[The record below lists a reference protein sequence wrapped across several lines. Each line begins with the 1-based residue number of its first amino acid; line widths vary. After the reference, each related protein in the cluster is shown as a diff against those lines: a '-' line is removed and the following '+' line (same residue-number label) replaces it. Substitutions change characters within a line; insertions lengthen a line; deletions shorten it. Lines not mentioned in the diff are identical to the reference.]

1 MTAMG
6 EATRADAGMRLLRAG
21 VLSVVCVAL
30 SAAAHALAS
39 HRAVPPGTLA
49 AALPFAAAFTVPLVG
64 RERTARG
71 VAVILLC
78 GQVLTHVVFSA
89 GQCGM
94 DASGTTGPPPMP
106 DHAGMGG
113 AWPFMPSPTMF
124 VLHLAAALVFG
135 LVLRRGGAAL
145 WALVR
150 LSERGIDA
158 VSGFVLTLLLAAVA
172 LVSVCAPPTFAVR
185 RVRRAEDRDGRGT
198 AAVLAHAVSR
208 RGPPRRLATV

>member
-1 MTAMG
+1 MG
-6 EATRADAGMRLLRAG
+6 EAMRADAGMRLARAG

-30 SAAAHALAS
+30 SAVAHALAS
-39 HRAVPPGTLA
+39 HRAVPPGALA

-94 DASGTTGPPPMP
+94 DASATAGSRPVSG
-106 DHAGMGG
+106 HAGMGAG
-113 AWPFMPSPTMF
+113 WPFMPSPTMF
-124 VLHLAAALVFG
+124 VLHLAAALAFG

-150 LSERGIDA
+150 LSERGVDA
-158 VSGFVLTLLLAAVA
+158 VSGFVLSLLLAVVA
-172 LVSVCAPPTFAVR
+172 LVSVRAPLVFAVR
-185 RVRRAEDRDGRGT
+185 RAGRAEVRGGRGT
-198 AAVLAHAVSR
+198 AAVLAHAVVR
-208 RGPPRRLATV
+208 RGPPRRLAAV

>member
-1 MTAMG
+1 
-6 EATRADAGMRLLRAG
+6 MRLLRAG

-39 HRAVPPGTLA
+39 HRTVPPGTLA

-78 GQVLTHVVFSA
+78 GQVLTHIIFSA

-94 DASGTTGPPPMP
+94 DASKTAGPPPMP

-124 VLHLAAALVFG
+124 VLHLAAALAFG

-158 VSGFVLTLLLAAVA
+158 VSEFVLALLLAAVA
-172 LVSVCAPPTFAVR
+172 LVSVCAPPVFAVR
-185 RVRRAEDRDGRGT
+185 RVRRAEDREGRGT
-198 AAVLAHAVSR
+198 TVLAHAVIR